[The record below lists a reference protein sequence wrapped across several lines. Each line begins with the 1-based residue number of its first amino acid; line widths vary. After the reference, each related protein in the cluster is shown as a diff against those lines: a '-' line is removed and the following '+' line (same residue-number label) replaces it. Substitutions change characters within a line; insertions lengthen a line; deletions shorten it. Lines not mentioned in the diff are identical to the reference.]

1 MIWQDVWLGKVQQL
15 RAAGVGAADAESG
28 RLDRWAF
35 GDGDGGEGGGEEGYV
50 DQSGAKG
57 RVPARDNATAMYKP
71 SVGWSD
77 GVWEVA
83 MHRLDSLRATMPPAL
98 RQLVVSGEGHTAGAL
113 PLPRTTACSGPTVVR
128 LPPSGWNGVL
138 RNVPAA
144 KRVEGADP
152 LHWAVGVSEVAE
164 GEAGRVLVLVGL
176 KHRGNLGTI
185 VRSAVQANT
194 FAAIWI
200 VETSPPP
207 DVCSATRAG
216 FRHMLRRS
224 TFDGS
229 GAPAGRR
236 QLRRRRSGVG
246 RRKTTSTTTR

>member
-1 MIWQDVWLGKVQQL
+1 
-15 RAAGVGAADAESG
+15 
-28 RLDRWAF
+28 
-35 GDGDGGEGGGEEGYV
+35 
-50 DQSGAKG
+50 
-57 RVPARDNATAMYKP
+57 
-71 SVGWSD
+71 
-77 GVWEVA
+77 
-83 MHRLDSLRATMPPAL
+83 MHRLNSLRATMPPAL

-113 PLPRTTACSGPTVVR
+113 PLPRTTACSGPTLVR

-144 KRVEGADP
+144 KQVEGADP

-164 GEAGRVLVLVGL
+164 GEAGRVLVLVLVRL

-185 VRSAVQANT
+185 VCSAVQANT
-194 FAAIWI
+194 FVAIWI
-200 VETSPPP
+200 VETSAPP
-207 DVCSATRAG
+207 DVCSGTRAG
-216 FRHMLRRS
+216 FRHMLRP

-236 QLRRRRSGVG
+236 QLRRRRSDVG